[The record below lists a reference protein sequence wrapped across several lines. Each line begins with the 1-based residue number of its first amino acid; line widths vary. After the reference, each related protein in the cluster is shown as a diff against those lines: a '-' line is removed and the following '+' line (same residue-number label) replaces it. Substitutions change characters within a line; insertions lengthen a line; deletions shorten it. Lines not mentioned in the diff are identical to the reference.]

1 MSNRQVLSL
10 RFLLALFPL
19 FWLLS
24 ACQPAERRA
33 REMPESLNAFVYAHT
48 AGLQTKHAPIRIRF
62 ATQVVDESDQ
72 LPDPSLLSLYPKAE
86 GKLSWEDGQTLRFEP
101 STPLESGR
109 VYVVSVRLDQLFD
122 NLPPDAQTYEF
133 DFRTRDQHFRVDAE
147 ALYAPQPKETAKQ
160 TLRGTITTADAADNE
175 QVEALL
181 TARQAS
187 RKLPIRWEHAPDALR
202 HTFYIESVARTDKEG
217 QLDLRWDGSPLGLD
231 YRGQQTIDIPA
242 LNEFKVTAL
251 RVVEGE
257 DPHLSLHFSDP
268 LATDQSLDG
277 LLRLASDANIRLLI
291 DGQQVRI
298 YPQEPLSGEQTVL
311 VAAGLRN
318 LAGTALP
325 RAARWTAEMPGQ
337 APQLRLRG
345 QGVILPAGAR
355 QLFPFEA
362 VGLEAVEVEVF
373 KIYHNNILSF
383 LQTNE
388 LQGNADLYRLG
399 RVVMR
404 KKIDLDQLGRDPSRN
419 DWQRYAL
426 DLQSLFK
433 QDKDAIYQLRIG
445 FRPEYTSLACHAAN
459 GQELPLS
466 PAYSEQGNEETDSFM
481 EQWYGINGYYDGYEW
496 WQREDPCYPAY
507 YNSDRFVQRNILS
520 SDFGIIS
527 KGSSD
532 GRSFWTV
539 VTSLQTAAPVGGVKL
554 TYYDYQLQPLGEGLT
569 DRNGMAQL
577 ALARRPFVVVAE
589 KGGQKGYLRVME
601 GESLSLSQFDAGGA
615 ALAAGRKGFFY
626 GERGVWRPGD
636 SVFLNFVLEDKLQ
649 ELPAGFPIQFE
660 LQDARGQLR
669 ERRIIG
675 TSTGRTYALHFA
687 TRPDDPT
694 GSWLARVKAGT
705 SVFEKTLRIET
716 IKPNRIRID
725 LSFPKSGEGLS
736 AVLSAQW
743 LHGATAAGLP
753 ARVEAVLRED
763 PAPFSGYTS
772 YRFADPARK
781 IDSEPLLLFDGQLDQ
796 QGKARMQLDISE
808 TQMAAGKL
816 SARISTR
823 VYEPGGDFSI
833 QYISQPYHPFSFYT
847 GLEMPMD
854 RYGEKRVNTGQSV
867 PVKVVSLRSDG
878 RAAPGRKLLLG
889 VYRLDWNWWWEEDH
903 TAVAQFNSSTHYNA
917 VSSAELQTDAN
928 GKAVWKPGLQE
939 AGRYLLRI
947 CDSESGHCSGD
958 YITVGDPYFG
968 DDERRPVEAV
978 MLPFA
983 ADKTTYQP
991 GQKAR
996 LSIPA
1001 ARKGR
1006 LLITLENGAGV
1017 LQSHWLDAQ
1026 AGDNSFTFTVTPEMA
1041 PTVYAHAIYIQAH
1054 ANTDQQLPMR
1064 LYGLIPL
1071 SVEDPGTRLQPS
1083 LRMASVLRSDTETA
1097 ITVSEQQGREMNYT
1111 LAIVDE
1117 GLLGLTN
1124 FRTPDP
1130 WGHFFAREALGVRTW
1145 DLFDLVLGAQ
1155 HGRMAR
1161 VLSIGGDAAALNL
1174 PDADKANRFKP
1185 VVVHLGPYK
1194 LNRGSKQVHR
1204 IRLPNYNGA
1213 VRVMVVA
1220 EQAGAYGKA
1229 EKQVSV
1235 RNPLMV
1241 QASLPRVLSPGEEIS
1256 LPVTLFANE
1265 ASIREASVRVEESSG
1280 LVRVAGAASQRVSFD
1295 RPSDKLVYFRL
1306 QVGKNSGVARFTVTA
1321 EGNGERVVSKVEIQV
1336 RNPSPLLQK
1345 VVTHTLNP
1353 GEEVSIPYAWMGSR
1367 GSRKA
1372 TLEVASLPSLNLSKQ
1387 LNYLLQYPFGCI
1399 EQTVS
1404 GGFPL
1409 LYVSRLQ
1416 SVTPADKKRYDQRLA
1431 TVVARLP
1438 QYQLSDGSFGYWP
1451 GAQAAD
1457 HWATSYAG
1465 HFMLAAQSMGY
1476 QVPASLINRW
1486 LSYQQSTARKWD
1498 PSLTNSGFVSQE
1510 QYELDQAYRLYTLAL
1525 ARKAELG
1532 AMNQLRVQPALGVAA
1547 RWRLAAAYALAGQA
1561 TLARSMVRQLSTQ
1574 PAAYRELSYTYGSD
1588 VRDQALILE
1597 TLVLLKD
1604 DAKASAL
1611 VQRLAR
1617 TVGNS
1622 DWLSTQ
1628 DLGFALLSI
1637 GQYMG
1642 DAPAGGQL
1650 SLRYQ
1655 DGGRP
1660 AVDAGADKPVLLV
1673 QLSDPANDQRRI
1685 LYCKNTG
1692 KQKVFISII
1701 TEGQPLI
1708 NESRP
1713 AASQLNMQ
1721 LRYTDTSGNPVAH
1734 KRLAR
1739 GSRFVAEV
1747 RISQAANTGIDYPEL
1762 ALQHIFPAGWEI
1774 SNARL
1779 DESSEQNESP
1789 FDYRDIKDDGVFTF
1803 FDLPKGGNR
1812 IYRISLTA
1820 TYPGRYYLPPVSCS
1834 AMYDQRIYANTAG
1847 EWIEVY

>member
-1 MSNRQVLSL
+1 MSNHLSVSL
-10 RFLLALFPL
+10 RSLAALVPI
-19 FWLLS
+19 FWLLL
-24 ACQPAERRA
+24 ACQPTERRA

-48 AGLQTKHAPIRIRF
+48 AGLQRKHAPIRIRF
-62 ATQVVDESDQ
+62 ATQVVEDSQ
-72 LPDPSLLSLYPKAE
+72 QPPDPSLLSLYPGAK
-86 GKLSWEDGQTLRFEP
+86 GKLSWEDRQTLRFEP
-101 STPLESGR
+101 SEPLESGQ
-109 VYVVSVRLDQLFD
+109 VYVVSVRLNQLFD
-122 NLPPDAQTYEF
+122 NLPADAQTYEF
-133 DFRTRDQHFRVDAE
+133 DFRTRDQYFKVDAE
-147 ALYAPQPKETAKQ
+147 ALYAPQPKETSKQ
-160 TLRGTITTADAADNE
+160 TLRGTITTADAADKE
-175 QVEALL
+175 QVEKLL

-187 RKLPIRWEHAPDALR
+187 RKLPIRWEHTSDALR
-202 HTFYIESVARTDKEG
+202 HTFYVESVARTDKGG
-217 QLDLRWDGSPLGLD
+217 QLELRWDGSPLGLD
-231 YRGQQTIDIPA
+231 YSGQQTIDIPA

-251 RVVEGE
+251 RVVEGD
-257 DPHLSLHFSDP
+257 DPHLCLHFSDP

-277 LLRLASDANIRLLI
+277 LVRLATDANIRLLA
-291 DGQQVRI
+291 DGQEVRI

-311 VAAGLRN
+311 IAAGLRN
-318 LAGTALP
+318 LAGAALP
-325 RAARWTAEMPGQ
+325 RAARWTTELPGQ

-362 VGLEAVEVEVF
+362 IGLEAVEVEVF

-388 LQGNADLYRLG
+388 LQGNTDLYRLG
-399 RVVMR
+399 RVVLR
-404 KKIDLDQLGRDPSRN
+404 KKIDLNQLGRDPSRN

-426 DLQSLFK
+426 DLQTLFE
-433 QDKDAIYQLRIG
+433 QDRDAIYQLRIG
-445 FRPEYTSLACHAAN
+445 FRPEYTSLACN
-459 GQELPLS
+459 GTASEDLPLS
-466 PAYSEQGNEETDSFM
+466 PAYSQQDEGEEESFM

-532 GRSFWTV
+532 GRTFWTV
-539 VTSLQTAAPVGGVKL
+539 VTSLQTAEPLNGVKL
-554 TYYDYQLQPLGEGLT
+554 TYYDFQLQPIGEGLT

-577 ALARRPFVVVAE
+577 ALARRPFVVVAQ

-636 SVFLNFVLEDKLQ
+636 SVFLNFVLEDKLR
-649 ELPAGFPIQFE
+649 ELPAGFPVQFE
-660 LQDARGQLR
+660 LLDARGQLR
-669 ERRIIG
+669 DRRIVG

-705 SVFEKTLRIET
+705 AVFEKSLRIET

-725 LSFPKSGEGLS
+725 LSFPKSTEGLT
-736 AVLSAQW
+736 AMLSAQW

-763 PAPFSGYTS
+763 PEPFSGYAAF
-772 YRFADPARK
+772 RFSDPARK

-796 QGKARMQLDISE
+796 QGKAQLQLDISA

-823 VYEPGGDFSI
+823 VYEPSGDFSI
-833 QYISQPYHPFSFYT
+833 QYVSQPYHPFKYYT
-847 GLEMPMD
+847 GLEMPKD
-854 RYGEKRVNTGQSV
+854 RYGEKRINIGESV
-867 PVKVVSLRSDG
+867 PVKVVSLLSNG
-878 RAAPGRKLLLG
+878 QTAPNRKLVLG

-903 TAVAQFNSSTHYNA
+903 AAVAQFNSSTHYNA

-928 GKAVWKPGLQE
+928 GKAVWKPRLQE
-939 AGRYLLRI
+939 AGRYLIRI
-947 CDSESGHCSGD
+947 CDTESGHCSGD
-958 YITVGDPYFG
+958 YLTVGDPYFG
-968 DDERRPVEAV
+968 DDEQRPVEAV

-983 ADKTTYQP
+983 ADKTNYQP

-996 LSIPA
+996 LNIPA

-1017 LQSHWLDAQ
+1017 LQSHWLDAE
-1026 AGDNSFTFTVTPEMA
+1026 AGDNSFTFTVTPDMA

-1054 ANTDQQLPMR
+1054 ADTDQQLPMR

-1071 SVEDPGTRLQPS
+1071 AVEDPGTRLQPS
-1083 LRMASVLRSDTETA
+1083 LRMASVLRSDTETT
-1097 ITVSEQQGREMNYT
+1097 ITVSEEQGREMNYT
-1111 LAIVDE
+1111 LAVVDE

-1124 FRTPDP
+1124 YRTPDP

-1185 VVVHLGPYK
+1185 VVVHLGPFK
-1194 LNRGSKQVHR
+1194 LKRGSKQVHR
-1204 IRLPNYNGA
+1204 LRLPNYNGA
-1213 VRVMVVA
+1213 VRVMLVA
-1220 EQAGAYGKA
+1220 EQSGAYGKA
-1229 EKQVSV
+1229 EKRVSV

-1265 ASIREASVRVEESSG
+1265 AGLREASVRVEESSG
-1280 LVRVAGAASQRVSFD
+1280 LVRVVGAASQSVRFN
-1295 RPSDKLVYFRL
+1295 RPSDKLVYFKL

-1321 EGNGERVVSKVEIQV
+1321 EGSGERAVSKLEIQV
-1336 RNPSPLLQK
+1336 RNPSPHLQK
-1345 VVTHTLNP
+1345 VITHTLNP
-1353 GEEVSIPYAWMGSR
+1353 GEEVNLPYAWMGSR

-1372 TLEVASLPSLNLSKQ
+1372 SLEVASLPPLNLSKQ
-1387 LNYLLQYPFGCI
+1387 LNYLLQYPYGCI

-1416 SVTPADKKRYDQRLA
+1416 SVAPADKRKYDQRLA
-1431 TVVARLP
+1431 AVIARLP

-1451 GAQAAD
+1451 GAQSAD

-1486 LSYQQSTARKWD
+1486 LSYQQSAARNWD
-1498 PSLTNSGFVSQE
+1498 PALTNSGFVSQQ
-1510 QYELDQAYRLYTLAL
+1510 QYELNQAYRLYTLAL
-1525 ARKAELG
+1525 ARRAELG

-1561 TLARSMVRQLSTQ
+1561 TLARTMVRQLSTQ
-1574 PAAYRELSYTYGSD
+1574 PDVYRELSYTYGSD

-1597 TLVLLKD
+1597 TLVLLKEE
-1604 DAKASAL
+1604 AKASTL

-1617 TVGNS
+1617 TVGTS
-1622 DWLSTQ
+1622 DWLSTH

-1650 SLRYQ
+1650 SVRYQ
-1655 DGGRP
+1655 DGSRQ
-1660 AVDAGADKPVLLV
+1660 AVDAVADKPVLLV
-1673 QLSDPANDQRRI
+1673 QLSDPGNDEGRK
-1685 LYCKNTG
+1685 LFCKNTG

-1701 TEGQPLI
+1701 TEGQPMI
-1708 NESRP
+1708 NEGR
-1713 AASQLNMQ
+1713 AASSQLNMQ
-1721 LRYTDTSGNPVAH
+1721 LRYTDASGNPIAH

-1747 RISQAANTGIDYPEL
+1747 RISQSANTGIDFPEL
-1762 ALQHIFPAGWEI
+1762 ALRHLFPAGWEI
-1774 SNARL
+1774 GNARL
-1779 DESSEQNESP
+1779 EAGSEQVESP

-1803 FDLPKGGNR
+1803 FDLPKGGSR
-1812 IYRISLTA
+1812 VYRISLTA
-1820 TYPGRYYLPPVSCS
+1820 TYPGKYYLPPVSCS

-1847 EWIEVY
+1847 EWVEVY